1 MRRYAGEELPAG
13 ARIAIVANDAIGNYV
28 ISTPLL
34 QMLRERWK
42 PAAIHY
48 YSGSRTQELW
58 MEDPNIDWGFP
69 LHGSE
74 PNFSVLNA
82 FAEVGQERYDLVINL
97 EWTAWAKCF
106 TAVIS
111 SLNTYVC
118 GPCLGS
124 DGRSDLAFEEDA
136 QGRLWTDQEWI
147 SVQLPLRYP
156 FLESG
161 FIGEIFCR
169 LAYLAGPVPGY
180 SVPQRPVSVEIPDV
194 IISGSASLPEKLW
207 PLDKWLD
214 IVQRCKSAGYTVG
227 LVGAK
232 PTAQSIFWKGA
243 ADEEHLVERRLVKDL
258 RGAFRMPEVVGALAK
273 AKAVLTIDNGILHLA
288 TAAGTPTIGLYR
300 YGIHRLWAPPSENLV
315 VLTPEEGQEVATIE
329 ADQVWEALTRAL

>member
-13 ARIAIVANDAIGNYV
+13 CRIAIVANDAIGNYV
-28 ISTPLL
+28 VSTPLL
-34 QMLRERWK
+34 QMLRSRWR

-48 YSGSRTQELW
+48 YSGTRTQELW
-58 MEDPNIDWGFP
+58 MEDRNIDWGFP

-82 FAEVGQERYDLVINL
+82 FAEVGNERYDLVINL

-106 TAVIS
+106 TAVIA

-124 DGRSDLAFEEDA
+124 DGRNDLAFEEDA
-136 QGRLWTDQEWI
+136 QGRLWQNKEWI
-147 SVQLPLRYP
+147 SANLPLQYP

-169 LAYLAGPVPGY
+169 LAYLAGPVPEY
-180 SVPQRPVSVEIPDV
+180 SVPERAVSTEIPDV
-194 IISGSASLPEKLW
+194 IISAAASLPEKLW

-214 IVQRCKSAGYTVG
+214 IVQRCKSQGISVG

-232 PTAQSIFWKGA
+232 PTAQSIFWKGSS
-243 ADEEHLVERRLVKDL
+243 DEEILVERRLVKDL
-258 RGAFRMPEVVGALAK
+258 RGAFRMPEVVGALGK
-273 AKAVLTIDNGILHLA
+273 ARAVLTIDNGILHLA
-288 TAAGTPTIGLYR
+288 VAAGTPTIGLYR
-300 YGIHRLWAPPSENLV
+300 YGIHRLWAPPSQKLD
-315 VLTPEEGQEVATIE
+315 VLTPEEDAEVSSIDT
-329 ADQVWEALTRAL
+329 DKVWEALKRVV